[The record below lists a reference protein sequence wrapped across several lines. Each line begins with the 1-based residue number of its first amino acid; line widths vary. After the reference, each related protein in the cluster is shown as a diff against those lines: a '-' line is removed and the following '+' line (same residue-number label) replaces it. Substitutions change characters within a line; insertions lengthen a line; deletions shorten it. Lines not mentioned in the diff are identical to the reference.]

1 MRPNRIIS
9 RKSSAFLRT
18 LPRAIVLT
26 VGLGGVLSA
35 VPAHADLLGDV
46 KQRGELTVGTE
57 ARFPPFEFVKDGKII
72 GYSSDM
78 MEHIM
83 KELPNVKLKQL
94 DLPWQGILPGLAA
107 KRFDYVITSVTATK
121 ERYDAY
127 HLSVPIADATVAALK
142 RKGDTSVMK
151 EADLAGKVAGSQTGS
166 GQLQALEGV
175 AERLKA
181 AGTPVASIKT
191 YVDFNEAYADL
202 ASGRLAVVVNSLPNL
217 LEAVRQR
224 PDAFEVVSLESV
236 PKTYFSWAGRKDADS
251 ETLNAFFDEQIR
263 RLHKEGTL
271 AELQK
276 KWFGGVMDTP
286 ADALPVPTK

>member
-1 MRPNRIIS
+1 MRPNGMIS
-9 RKSSAFLRT
+9 RRSSAFLRT
-18 LPRAIVLT
+18 LPQALVVT
-26 VGLGGVLSA
+26 LGFGGFLSA
-35 VPAHADLLGDV
+35 LPAHADLLGNV
-46 KQRGELTVGTE
+46 KQRGELVVGTE
-57 ARFPPFEFVKDGKII
+57 ARFPPFEFVKDGKIV

-83 KELPNVKLKQL
+83 KELPNVKFKQL

-121 ERYDAY
+121 ERYNAY

-142 RKGDTSVMK
+142 RKGDASITK

-175 AERLKA
+175 AARLKA
-181 AGTPVASIKT
+181 AGTPVASVKT

-202 ASGRLAVVVNSLPNL
+202 AAGRLAVVVNSLPNL

-224 PDAFEVVSLESV
+224 PDAFEVVPLTSV

-251 ETLNAFFDEQIR
+251 ETLNAFFDDQIR
-263 RLHKEGTL
+263 RMHKDGTL
-271 AELQK
+271 SELQK

-286 ADALPVPTK
+286 ADALPVPAE